1 MSTKGGAVQNLVPGE
16 HPNWSRDGRYL
27 IYDNQGDLWYID
39 MTGTPQP
46 FSLLQTPF
54 FETQPVFSPDGRHA
68 AFVSTESGR
77 SEVYVILFPLT
88 DGDRWQVSIDG
99 GTAIRWSAQS
109 NEIFF
114 VEPNMEFN
122 GGTLMVAAIDT
133 SEDFNSG
140 IPQRLFTGEQLRS
153 SMRGGSSPHY
163 DVTGDG
169 QRIVIPQRIG
179 ADSDTYI
186 IAIVQN
192 WYAEFKDQQ

>member
-1 MSTKGGAVQNLVPGE
+1 ALGEVHLVWVDRDGRVGDTIGQIQVGISDAAISPDGHRVAASGLEKGKWDIWLHDATRSTKSPLTFTPDFDWHAAWSPSGDQIAFFQPQGSSRGISLVSTKGGAVQNLVPGE

-88 DGDRWQVSIDG
+88 DGDRW
-99 GTAIRWSAQS
+99 
-109 NEIFF
+109 
-114 VEPNMEFN
+114 
-122 GGTLMVAAIDT
+122 
-133 SEDFNSG
+133 
-140 IPQRLFTGEQLRS
+140 
-153 SMRGGSSPHY
+153 
-163 DVTGDG
+163 
-169 QRIVIPQRIG
+169 
-179 ADSDTYI
+179 
-186 IAIVQN
+186 
-192 WYAEFKDQQ
+192 